1 MKGVFRSRNE
11 SKEDRNNIRIKIRA
25 SCNRL
30 LCCPSVPDKGVHYA
44 CNPMTREFKLL
55 PRSRERPVTRCYPD
69 GKATLVCVSLFDSE
83 SNKWRR
89 YVSDQDDHG
98 FTHMNWNQVLF
109 VNGSLLWMTQSF
121 AYILVLDLN
130 LDLWRRTV
138 LPDEMNGSGNMV

>member
-1 MKGVFRSRNE
+1 MAKQPLPEG
-11 SKEDRNNIRIKIRA
+11 KLI
-25 SCNRL
+25 C
-30 LCCPSVPDKGVHYA
+30 SV
-44 CNPMTREFKLL
+44 
-55 PRSRERPVTRCYPD
+55 
-69 GKATLVCVSLFDSE
+69 FDSE